1 MNVII
6 KYCLS
11 SAYCV
16 GLILRWKI
24 FVNWIVKTIH
34 GYKFEDHNYLNA
46 FMERS
51 F

>member
-6 KYCLS
+6 EFYGLS

-24 FVNWIVKTIH
+24 FVDWIVKTIH
-34 GYKFEDHNYLNA
+34 GYKIED
-46 FMERS
+46 
-51 F
+51 